1 MAKEEVFMKKANCM
15 SAVLLG
21 LALWTPASGRLLAQN
36 PAPHGTPAHLLVTLE
51 ARHGTDVPDIGRR
64 DVMVFERHDRDE
76 VTAWVPA
83 QGDNAALE
91 LFVLLDDGS
100 SSSVGS
106 QLESLRQFITS
117 QPASTKVAVAYMQN
131 GTAKVQQNLTG
142 DHALAAQS
150 LRLPVGAS
158 GINGSPYFSV
168 SDLIKR
174 WPESSARREVLM
186 VTDGIDRYY
195 GNGDPEDP
203 YLSAAIEDAQRAGIV
218 VYAIYT
224 PGVGHFSHSY
234 WRTYWGQIYLSRL
247 TDETGGESYS
257 VGFTGPPVNFDPY
270 LEDVE
275 RHLAHQYWLTFTA
288 KPQKKSGWQPVKLM
302 TEVANAELVSAAKVY
317 VPAAPR

>member
-1 MAKEEVFMKKANCM
+1 MKKANYRIA
-15 SAVLLG
+15 AVIG
-21 LALWTPASGRLLAQN
+21 LALWTPVIGRLLAQN
-36 PAPHGTPAHLLVTLE
+36 SPPPGTPARLLVTVE

-64 DVMVFERHDRDE
+64 DVMVYEGHDRDQ
-76 VTAWVPA
+76 VTDWVPA

-100 SSSVGS
+100 GITLGTE
-106 QLESLRQFITS
+106 LESLRRFITS

-131 GTAKVQQNLTG
+131 GTAKVQQNLTS

-150 LRLPVGAS
+150 LRLPEGVS
-158 GINGSPYFSV
+158 GIKGSPYFAL
-168 SDLIKR
+168 SDLAKH

-195 GNGDPEDP
+195 GSGDPDDP
-203 YLSAAIEDAQRAGIV
+203 YLSAAIQDARLAGIV

-224 PGVGHFSHSY
+224 PGVGHFGHSY
-234 WRTYWGQIYLSRL
+234 WQTYWGQIYLSRL

-270 LEDVE
+270 LDDME
-275 RHLAHQYWLTFTA
+275 RHLAHQYWLTFAA
-288 KPQKKSGWQPVKLM
+288 KPQKKSGWQRVKIT
-302 TEVANAELVSAAKVY
+302 TEVSNAELVSATKVY

>member
-1 MAKEEVFMKKANCM
+1 MKKANYR
-15 SAVLLG
+15 STLLLG
-21 LALWTPASGRLLAQN
+21 LALWTAVSGLLAQN
-36 PAPHGTPAHLLVTLE
+36 AAPEGTAAHLLVMVE
-51 ARHGTDVPDIGRR
+51 ARHGKEVPDIGRR
-64 DVMVFERHDRDE
+64 DVMIYEGRDRDE
-76 VTAWVPA
+76 VTGWVPA

-100 SSSVGS
+100 SLSVGS

-117 QPASTKVAVAYMQN
+117 QPASTKVAVAYMEN
-131 GTAKVQQNLTG
+131 GTARVQQNLTG

-158 GINGSPYFSV
+158 GINGSPYFSL

-174 WPESSARREVLM
+174 WPESSARREVVM

-195 GNGDPEDP
+195 GSGDPDDP
-203 YLSAAIEDAQRAGIV
+203 YLSAAIADAQRAGIV

-224 PGVGHFSHSY
+224 PGVGHFGHSY

-275 RHLAHQYWLTFTA
+275 GHLAHQYWLTFMV
-288 KPQKKSGWQPVKLM
+288 KPQKKSGWRAVRVT
-302 TEVANAELVSAAKVY
+302 TEVPNAELVSAAKVY
-317 VPAAPR
+317 LPGEPR